1 MKFYGWSSVVGFL
14 AVASFALPV
23 SAQVEEADE
32 VALEAEADE
41 VALALEV
48 EASELAREVEAAVEA
63 KWAAEAEAKA
73 EAEAAAAAEADKWT
87 TPKRNQVFFRG
98 AYTRLTNNRGGE
110 VFTDT
115 GGANGLNDDK
125 GGFSIAAGLNL
136 ALTDPADM
144 KGLVLLGEIFVE
156 YSRFSKKEVAQT
168 TSALLGGTATSD
180 VHVSELNVTIAP
192 MLRYDGWKVVR
203 PFFIPIGLAFL
214 VNSPPSNDTTYLDVG
229 LHWALG
235 FDFAL
240 SDLISLGVDVR
251 YTYAFDQ
258 TNTNNSYLSTGGY
271 AAVNF

>member
-1 MKFYGWSSVVGFL
+1 MNVHGCSKIVGFL
-14 AVASFALPV
+14 VVASFALPV
-23 SAQVEEADE
+23 SAQVEEVGEPAPD
-32 VALEAEADE
+32 
-41 VALALEV
+41 
-48 EASELAREVEAAVEA
+48 VEAAVEA
-63 KWAAEAEAKA
+63 EMAADVEVAAEAEV
-73 EAEAAAAAEADKWT
+73 AAETETWA
-87 TPKRNQVFFRG
+87 TPKKNQVFFRG
-98 AYTRLTNNRGGE
+98 AYSRLSTNRGGE

-115 GGANGLNDDK
+115 GGADGLNDDK

-144 KGLVLLGEIFVE
+144 RGLVLLGEIFVE
-156 YSRFSKKEVAQT
+156 YSRFSKKEVVQT
-168 TSALLGGTATSD
+168 TSVIVDDIVGGGGAGVTTSD
-180 VHVSELNVTIAP
+180 VHVTELNVTIAP

-240 SDLISLGVDVR
+240 CDLISLGVDVR
-251 YTYAFDQ
+251 YTYSFNQ
-258 TNTNNSYLSTGGY
+258 SNTGNDYLSTGGY

>member
-1 MKFYGWSSVVGFL
+1 VGFL

-23 SAQVEEADE
+23 SAQVEEANE
-32 VALEAEADE
+32 VALEAEVNE
-41 VALALEV
+41 VALEV
-48 EASELAREVEAAVEA
+48 EASELALEVEAAVEA

-98 AYTRLTNNRGGE
+98 AYTRLTNDRGGE

-115 GGANGLNDDK
+115 AGANGLNNDK

-156 YSRFSKKEVAQT
+156 YSRFSKKVVAQA

-180 VHVSELNVTIAP
+180 VHVTELNVTIAP

-229 LHWALG
+229 LHFAGGL
-235 FDFAL
+235 DFVL
-240 SDLISLGVDVR
+240 IDEISLGVDVR

-258 TNTNNSYLSTGGY
+258 SNTGNSYLSVGGY
-271 AAVNF
+271 AGINF

>member
-1 MKFYGWSSVVGFL
+1 M
-14 AVASFALPV
+14 PV

-32 VALEAEADE
+32 VAL
-41 VALALEV
+41 
-48 EASELAREVEAAVEA
+48 
-63 KWAAEAEAKA
+63 

-98 AYTRLTNNRGGE
+98 AYTRLTNNRGG
-110 VFTDT
+110 
-115 GGANGLNDDK
+115 
-125 GGFSIAAGLNL
+125 
-136 ALTDPADM
+136 
-144 KGLVLLGEIFVE
+144 LVLLGEIFVE
-156 YSRFSKKEVAQT
+156 YSRFSKKVVAQT

>member
-1 MKFYGWSSVVGFL
+1 MKVHCYSKVLGFL
-14 AVASFALPV
+14 LVGSFALPV
-23 SAQVEEADE
+23 SAQVEEVGE
-32 VALEAEADE
+32 PALEAEA
-41 VALALEV
+41 
-48 EASELAREVEAAVEA
+48 AVEA
-63 KWAAEAEAKA
+63 EAVAEAEVAEEVA
-73 EAEAAAAAEADKWT
+73 EAEVAEEVAEAEVAEETQTWT

-98 AYTRLTNNRGGE
+98 AYSRLSKNRGTE

-115 GGANGLNDDK
+115 GNGLGAGPANDDQ

-156 YSRFSKKEVAQT
+156 YSRFSKKTVLQT
-168 TSALLGGTATSD
+168 TSALLGGTDTSD
-180 VHVSELNVTIAP
+180 VHVTELNVTIAP

-229 LHWALG
+229 LHFAGG

-240 SDLISLGVDVR
+240 IDEISLGVDVR

-258 TNTNNSYLSTGGY
+258 SNTNNSYLSTGVY
-271 AAVNF
+271 ASVNF

>member
-1 MKFYGWSSVVGFL
+1 L

-23 SAQVEEADE
+23 SAQVEEANE
-32 VALEAEADE
+32 VALEAEAEE
-41 VALALEV
+41 VALEV
-48 EASELAREVEAAVEA
+48 EASELALEVEAAVEA
-63 KWAAEAEAKA
+63 KWAAEAEA
-73 EAEAAAAAEADKWT
+73 EAAAEADKWT
-87 TPKRNQVFFRG
+87 TLKRNQVFFRG
-98 AYTRLTNNRGGE
+98 AYTRLSSNRGRE

-115 GGANGLNDDK
+115 GGADGLNDDK

-156 YSRFSKKEVAQT
+156 YSRFSKKQVVQATSFLVTGNT
-168 TSALLGGTATSD
+168 TANSD
-180 VHVSELNVTIAP
+180 VHVAELNVTIAP

-214 VNSPPSNDTTYLDVG
+214 VNSPPSNDSTYLDVG

-240 SDLISLGVDVR
+240 CDLISLGVDVR
-251 YTYAFDQ
+251 YTYAFNQ
-258 TNTNNSYLSTGGY
+258 SNTNNSYLSTGGY